1 MTSTINLFT
10 QSFNRFANLSL
21 NKSNSHRIQLFQVNV
36 SNVADTI
43 CGVLQTR
50 IIGPLLLADTIC
62 GVLQT
67 RIIGPF
73 HLHILLEFHILSLSS
88 CACLRRNKAKV
99 RDRCYLFVVL
109 HILYLPKVRD
119 Q

>member
-67 RIIGPF
+67 RIIGP
-73 HLHILLEFHILSLSS
+73 LLLADTIYGVLQTRIIGPLLLADTICGVLQTSS
-88 CACLRRNKAKV
+88 IGPLLLP
-99 RDRCYLFVVL
+99 CYV
-109 HILYLPKVRD
+109 
-119 Q
+119 